1 MCDQPKISVIMPAY
15 NAEKYIGSMMD
26 SLLAQTMPDFEL
38 IVVDDGSRDGTLQLC
53 RAAAGR
59 GSGLRKLPPGGPA
72 D

>member
-53 RAAAGR
+53 QAAAGR
-59 GSGLRKLPPGGPA
+59 GSGL
-72 D
+72 